1 LREVGSLPDCEDAHF
16 SGVVLV
22 GELLHLT
29 DEHGR
34 SIAEREL
41 ELRRGADGSRR
52 RGWTAE
58 RPKER
63 EKEARDSSHSGAVG
77 IPIGDL
83 KHNES
88 GAEAAGRRIR
98 PGDEPRSRVLLTA

>member
-1 LREVGSLPDCEDAHF
+1 LREVGSLPDCEDPHF
-16 SGVVLV
+16 SGVALV
-22 GELLHLT
+22 AELLHLT

-41 ELRRGADGSRR
+41 ELRRGAGGSRR

-58 RPKER
+58 RPSKR

-77 IPIGDL
+77 IRIGDL
-83 KHNES
+83 KHNEGG

-98 PGDEPRSRVLLTA
+98 PGA